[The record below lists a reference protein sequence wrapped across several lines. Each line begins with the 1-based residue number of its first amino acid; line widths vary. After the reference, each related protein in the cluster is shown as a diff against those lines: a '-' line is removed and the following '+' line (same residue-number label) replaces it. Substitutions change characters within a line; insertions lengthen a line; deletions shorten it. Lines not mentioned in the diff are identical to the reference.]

1 MTDKLSQECKKAAA
15 EIASTYGIK
24 LEEPPSTFFNKML
37 ASIGVPNKPILTID
51 GRPFSVTSPALPG
64 VIADLQASGC
74 TINNRI
80 EVEPVMKTALP
91 LTPPQNIARNMPPSG
106 RGG

>member
-1 MTDKLSQECKKAAA
+1 MTDKINPECIKSAA
-15 EIASTYGIK
+15 EIASNYGIK
-24 LEEPPSTFFNKML
+24 LEERSSTFFNKML
-37 ASIGVPNKPILTID
+37 ASFGVPNKPILTID
-51 GRPFSVTSPALPG
+51 GRPFSVTSPALLG

-80 EVEPVMKTALP
+80 EVEPFMKTALP